1 MRCYL
6 SRSHLKCTKHVAAP
20 KRCKNKLAI
29 LNVASFCVS
38 ISPGLPSQTFKHKLV
53 SEVKISSKQ
62 TPSRKPCFSK
72 PKCCQFLYKTSTL
85 YILSDSCTSEN
96 MLGTK
101 NVWYGGI
108 FKASKK
114 ILLNHT
120 YFEDCRSQKSVATI
134 LVTYVTALTEPDFA
148 IQNSIRASQ
157 CDFGSMF

>member
-1 MRCYL
+1 
-6 SRSHLKCTKHVAAP
+6 
-20 KRCKNKLAI
+20 
-29 LNVASFCVS
+29 
-38 ISPGLPSQTFKHKLV
+38 
-53 SEVKISSKQ
+53 
-62 TPSRKPCFSK
+62 
-72 PKCCQFLYKTSTL
+72 
-85 YILSDSCTSEN
+85 

-120 YFEDCRSQKSVATI
+120 YFEDCRSQKSVTTI

>member
-1 MRCYL
+1 
-6 SRSHLKCTKHVAAP
+6 
-20 KRCKNKLAI
+20 
-29 LNVASFCVS
+29 
-38 ISPGLPSQTFKHKLV
+38 
-53 SEVKISSKQ
+53 
-62 TPSRKPCFSK
+62 
-72 PKCCQFLYKTSTL
+72 
-85 YILSDSCTSEN
+85 

-114 ILLNHT
+114 ILLNHI